1 MLKIQNLKALVVT
14 SGWFNLLL
22 FAKLQT
28 KLISITI
35 LHLPAPFIQSLQTAP
50 GFNEEAFLA
59 THQLQQQLTSIRIN
73 PAKKAG
79 YRAYALA
86 GEKVNAITI
95 EKILW
100 SSNGFYLSSRP
111 SFTLDPL
118 LHAGAYYVQEASSM
132 FLEEVVTQHINL
144 YQPVKVLDLC
154 AAPGGKSTLLQSIIS
169 DKSLLVSNEVI
180 KTRVNILAENIT
192 KWGAANVVVTNNDPK
207 DFQRLP
213 GFFDVIVVD
222 APCSGS
228 GLFRKDA
235 AAVKEWSLQNVQL
248 CSQRQQRIV
257 ADILPA
263 LKDGGLLIYSTCSYS
278 EAEDEAIADWM
289 ITELKLESLALKI
302 DGSWGIVETISPGN
316 KAFGYRFYPDKVK
329 GEGFFIAAF
338 KKAGTAQMEDRK
350 PAKNKLEKLSKKE
363 INVVAPWLYRPAD
376 FIYIKQHEE
385 AIAIP
390 QHLENDLATIQ
401 KNLYIKKAGVK
412 LGQVVREELI
422 PDHQLAIS
430 NIINPF
436 TPSVEVE
443 IETALQYLR
452 KQDINIESQQKGWA
466 LLTYQQQ
473 PLGWVKILPNRINN
487 YYPKEWRILHK

>member
-1 MLKIQNLKALVVT
+1 
-14 SGWFNLLL
+14 
-22 FAKLQT
+22 LQ
-28 KLISITI
+28 
-35 LHLPAPFIQSLQTAP
+35 LPASFIQSLQTAP
-50 GFNEEAFLA
+50 GFDESAFLA

-73 PAKKAG
+73 PAKNTNYQTYK
-79 YRAYALA
+79 
-86 GEKVNAITI
+86 EDTI
-95 EKILW
+95 STEKIPW
-100 SSNGFYLSSRP
+100 SNNGLYLSSRP

-118 LHAGAYYVQEASSM
+118 FHAGAYYVQEASSM
-132 FLEEVVTQHINL
+132 FLEEAVKQSIDL
-144 YQPVKVLDLC
+144 SQPLKVLDLC

-207 DFQRLP
+207 DFQRLS

-235 AAVKEWSLQNVQL
+235 AAINEWSLQNVML
-248 CSQRQQRIV
+248 CSQRQQRIT

-278 EAEDEAIADWM
+278 EAEDEGIADWM
-289 ITELKLESLALKI
+289 ITELHLESLALKI
-302 DGSWGIVETISPGN
+302 ESSWGIIETQSPHH

-338 KKAGTAQMEDRK
+338 KKAGKAEFEDRK
-350 PAKNKLEKLSKKE
+350 TGKNKLEKLSKKE
-363 INVVAPWLYRPAD
+363 VAVVAPWLCNPD
-376 FIYIKQHEE
+376 EFIYIKQHEE

-390 QHLENDLATIQ
+390 LHLENDLATIQ
-401 KNLYIKKAGVK
+401 KHLYIKKAGVK
-412 LGQVVREELI
+412 LGQVVRDELI

-430 NIINPF
+430 SIISPSI
-436 TPSVEVE
+436 PSVEVDK
-443 IETALQYLR
+443 ETALQYLR
-452 KQDINIESQQKGWA
+452 KQDVTIDSSTKGWA
-466 LLTYQQQ
+466 MLTYQQQ

-487 YYPKEWRILHK
+487 YYPKEWRILNK